1 MTILVGYT
9 ASPESRAALAEAIRL
24 ARITLEDL
32 LVVNAGPGGEHRHE
46 AMVTEDEQVE
56 LQRVLDAS
64 GLRAEFRQYAR
75 GRSTVTEFKDLATE
89 VQPSLVVIGLRRR
102 GTFGRVLMGS
112 VADTLLQELD
122 QPVLCVKESPDRP
135 AGVHGHDPSRDVTA
149 AQEPTA
155 LPGPS
160 PTRDGGPDAGPGGR
174 GDGVPER
181 EPSRDGRRGLGRWA
195 APGRG
200 GRG

>member
-9 ASPESRAALAEAIRL
+9 ASNESKAALAEAIRL
-24 ARITLEDL
+24 ARIAHEDL
-32 LVVNAGPGGEHRHE
+32 LVVNAGPGGEHKHE
-46 AMVTEDEQVE
+46 AMVTEDEQLE
-56 LQRVLDAS
+56 LQGVLDAS

-75 GRSTVTEFKDLATE
+75 GRSTVDEIRDLAAE

-112 VADTLLQELD
+112 VADTLLQQLD

-135 AGVHGHDPSRDVTA
+135 AGVHRDALPQDVTA
-149 AQEPTA
+149 ADEPRD

-160 PTRDGGPDAGPGGR
+160 PAREDDLDPGPAGR
-174 GDGVPER
+174 LR
-181 EPSRDGRRGLGRWA
+181 H
-195 APGRG
+195 
-200 GRG
+200 